1 MDGWMDLLRL
11 ASPGQ
16 SRRQLAGRRE
26 ESTPQPPPL
35 GLDCIS
41 VDPISRGRTR

>member
-1 MDGWMDLLRL
+1 MIHGLMDLLRL

-16 SRRQLAGRRE
+16 SRCQLAGRSE
-26 ESTPQPPPL
+26 ESPAL

-41 VDPISRGRTR
+41 VDTSLVEGHE